1 MIPLLHRGPRLLLAA
16 LLLALAPAAHA
27 KVLLTAN
34 EALALAFPGCQVHR
48 TTAFLARAQQA
59 RAAQLAGA
67 PVESALVNPYQ
78 AVCQG
83 KPAGTAYFDVHR
95 VRTQPERLMIALTPD
110 GKVRRI
116 EVLTFD
122 EPQDYLPRAGW
133 YGQFVGKGLD
143 DKLTLEGGGTVRKVA
158 GATLTAQA
166 TSAAVRRVL
175 ALHRVLQEKHP

>member
-1 MIPLLHRGPRLLLAA
+1 MSSLLHAGPRLLLAA

-34 EALALAFPGCQVHR
+34 EALALAFPSCQVHR
-48 TTAFLARAQQA
+48 ATAFLSKAQQE
-59 RAAQLAGA
+59 RAAQLAAA
-67 PVESALVNPYQ
+67 PVESALVNPYH
-78 AVCQG
+78 AVCNG
-83 KPAGTAYFDVHR
+83 KAAGTAYFDVHR
-95 VRTQPERLMIALTPD
+95 VRTQPERLMIALGPD

-133 YGQFVGKGLD
+133 YGQFAGKGLD
-143 DKLTLEGGGTVRKVA
+143 DKLTLDGSGTVRKVA

-175 ALHRVLQEKHP
+175 AIHRVLGEQRP